1 MTKDEIYS
9 KLHEIFADIFMRD
22 DLVLSPTLTARDV
35 PGWDSFRQI
44 EIIMSV
50 EERFGIKLQ
59 TRDMDR
65 LANVGDLVA
74 VIEAKLA

>member
-9 KLHEIFADIFMRD
+9 KLTEIFADIFMRD
-22 DLVLSPTLTARDV
+22 DLVLSPTLTAKDV